1 MQAVYIQSFAH
12 FLSFFHTLFL
22 TRSCYRS
29 NLKNGNVSEN
39 VTKRSLN
46 ETVQLSHKK
55 SRSFIFIFISRG
67 SKEDETSNSNF
78 PNYFLPLGFYS
89 INSIYI
95 NFFLEKNRNDTNSI
109 HISIDILSMET
120 VHIERSLVYVFIPF
134 SSISFTGYDRASRK
148 FIHSLFISLRLSSF
162 IRSHMS
168 SLEKIIKKNFFLFF
182 HASRKFHDKLDIFF

>member
-95 NFFLEKNRNDTNSI
+95 NFFLEKNRNDTIRIRFTFRSIFSQWKPFISKDRSFTFLSPFLRYLSQVTIAHHVNSY
-109 HISIDILSMET
+109 ILSLFLSDF
-120 VHIERSLVYVFIPF
+120 HH
-134 SSISFTGYDRASRK
+134 SFVVTCLRSRK
-148 FIHSLFISLRLSSF
+148 L
-162 IRSHMS
+162 
-168 SLEKIIKKNFFLFF
+168 
-182 HASRKFHDKLDIFF
+182 